1 MRHRQGRYD
10 PRMPAL
16 VLASTSPYRRK
27 LLERLR
33 IPFEAAA
40 PLCDEEAEKRVAP
53 APDALARTLARA
65 KAESLRSAHPGAYV
79 LGGDQVAEIDGAVL
93 DKPGT
98 EAAARAQLARLSGR
112 EHRLLT
118 AICLVDPAGGV
129 REHLDVHRLR
139 MRALDA
145 DAIARYV
152 ELDRPLD
159 CCGSYRVESL
169 GIALFERVEGDDF
182 TAIEGLP
189 LLALS
194 TMLRAAGFRIP

>member
-1 MRHRQGRYD
+1 
-10 PRMPAL
+10 MPAL

-33 IPFEAAA
+33 IPFTAAE
-40 PLCDEEAEKRVAP
+40 PLCDEAAAKRVAL
-53 APDALARTLARA
+53 APEGLAQRLARE
-65 KAESLRSAHPGAYV
+65 KAQSVRGAHPGAYV
-79 LGGDQVAEIDGAVL
+79 LGGDQVAAVDGVIL

-98 EAAARAQLARLSGR
+98 EAAARAQLAQLSGR

-118 AICLVDPAGGV
+118 AICLVDPSGGL
-129 REHLDVHRLR
+129 REHLHVHTLS
-139 MRALDA
+139 MRALEP
-145 DAIARYV
+145 DAIVRYV

-169 GIALFERVEGDDF
+169 GIALFERVEGEDF

-189 LLALS
+189 LMALS
-194 TMLRAAGFRIP
+194 AMLREAGFRVP